1 MRAKLLQPVL
11 LILILAVCGLSS
23 EVRPVYAANGT
34 VIGNVNGTTSCG
46 VNEPNPNFIYT
57 LYSSD
62 GGATYTQYPGFGKSD
77 GTFSLSLAPG
87 AYLIKVGAVNY
98 ANSAPQAVTI
108 EDSVTKDLGT
118 VELAGNQYC
127 YQFTPAGV
135 DITLPAGQLYEQSLS
150 VKNIGPV
157 DMGVGLVEHDAEAQ
171 YLKNPSFESNI
182 PGWTDKPV
190 PPAIRDIYCNMP
202 GLPARTDACLVVFG
216 DTLNTGRSG
225 SIEQSV
231 LVPMGT
237 GVLDFWYQINT
248 GAGGTGTL
256 TISVGGDMLW
266 RADETQAGA
275 NSGVWQHATVL
286 MDKILPGEKLL
297 KIASTSD
304 KVEFHLD
311 DVEMRYYPNY
321 DFNWLAVTMPS
332 RVPSGTTVQA
342 TLKFNTSTLSP
353 GVYKAWVAPAA
364 RTAIDQIVPVN
375 LTVTDPSQITQGIRG
390 TAKYLDAC
398 LGQNLPAMNTRI
410 QAWSGANM
418 TAEAYVNSAGNYN
431 LALPA
436 GTYTL
441 KADAPDYTPYA
452 DLTVTVSN
460 GAFTTQN
467 YVFEKQDPCFTVT
480 PQALTESM
488 LANTQWQRTLTVGDT
503 GNSSGFTEWLELGL
517 PVPQPVMNPGL
528 ELDDASWFWSNT
540 LGQSYRVCQAGF
552 GLESNC
558 ALSFGRPGVQDS
570 GYQLQ
575 KVSIPAGIFDLRFKY
590 RVSNCVSPS
599 SRLTLFINATQ
610 VWEMDGSSLRCGQGW
625 QEQTLVKNSYSFGQ
639 QIELIFWYSGT
650 DSQVDI
656 DNVTITAYPELDHPW
671 ITNADKLVSLGKG
684 ESVNTRVQLDTT
696 DLAPD
701 QYQAFLSLRDR
712 SGTTSIVALNL
723 RVKHVTYL
731 PAVRR

>member
-1 MRAKLLQPVL
+1 MRAKLFHSTVFIL
-11 LILILAVCGLSS
+11 LLAVCGLLI

-46 VNEPNPNFIYT
+46 VNEPNPIFIYI

-62 GGATYTQYPGFGKSD
+62 GGANYTQYPVFGKSD

-98 ANSAPQAVTI
+98 ANSAPLAVTV

-118 VELAGNQYC
+118 IELNGNQYC
-127 YQFTPAGV
+127 YQFTPASV
-135 DITLPAGQLYEQSLS
+135 DISLPAGQVYEQALS

-157 DMGVGLVEHDAEAQ
+157 DLGVGLAEDAAEAQ
-171 YLKNPSFESNI
+171 YLKNPSFEANI
-182 PGWTDKPV
+182 PGWTDNYV
-190 PPAIRDIYCNMP
+190 PPAFRNIYCNTP
-202 GLPARTDACLVVFG
+202 GLTPHTGVCLVVFG

-225 SIEQSV
+225 SVEQSV
-231 LVPMGT
+231 SVPWGT

-248 GAGGTGTL
+248 GAGGTGTV

-266 RADETQAGA
+266 RVDETQTGA

-297 KIASTSD
+297 KIASASD
-304 KVEFHLD
+304 KVEFRLD

-332 RVPSGTTVQA
+332 SVPSGTTVQA
-342 TLKFNTSTLSP
+342 TLKFNTSTLTP

-398 LGQNLPAMNTRI
+398 LGQNLPAANTRI
-410 QAWSGANM
+410 QAWSGASM
-418 TAEAYVNSAGNYN
+418 EAEAYVNSTGNYN

-441 KADAPDYTPYA
+441 KADAPDYTPYS
-452 DLTVTVSN
+452 DISITVSN

-480 PQALTESM
+480 PQVLTESL
-488 LANTQWQRTLTVGDT
+488 LANTRLQRTVTVADT
-503 GNSSGFTEWLELGL
+503 GNTSGYTEWLELGL
-517 PVPQPVMNPGL
+517 PVPQPVKNPGF
-528 ELDDASWFWSNT
+528 ELDDNSWSWSNA
-540 LGQSYRVCQAGF
+540 LGQSYRICQAGF

-575 KVSIPAGIFDLRFKY
+575 KVAIPAGIFDIKFYY

-599 SRLTLFINATQ
+599 SRLKLILNATQ
-610 VWEMDGSSLRCGQGW
+610 VWETDGSSLQCGLGW
-625 QEQTLVKNSYSFGQ
+625 QEKTLTNSSPLGQ
-639 QIELIFWYSGT
+639 QIDLIFRYSGT
-650 DSQVDI
+650 DTQIDI
-656 DNVTITAYPELDHPW
+656 DKVTITAYPETDIPW
-671 ITNADKLVSLGKG
+671 LSIANKSVSLAKG
-684 ESVNTRVQLDTT
+684 GSLGTEVTIDSSG
-696 DLAPD
+696 LAAN
-701 QYQAFLSLRDR
+701 QYKAFLSLRDR
-712 SGTTSIVALNL
+712 SGITSIVAVNL
-723 RVKHVTYL
+723 GVKHVTYL
-731 PAVRR
+731 PTVRR